1 MMKPYERAININAM
15 ARKIDVDNRIPL
27 RHYYRIADNLL
38 KQLLMKY
45 CLDHRLR
52 LQKLLEVVD
61 ELEHLKPD
69 VYCRVNEL
77 NKAYVGAQLDYP
89 ERITSA
95 SHSLESSLARKQVSS
110 NVNQLE
116 GKNKLQPWQI
126 YSDESNQINQMQTA
140 KNVQKRGLHAD
151 LLAYPWRRR
160 RPYLDIQFWDPV
172 VSMANGEDPVLER
185 SLDQADQYGLE
196 IAKEG
201 DLGTL
206 SSMMESVL
214 SLDDGRWSNTAE
226 NPCSY
231 DRTRENPVQLSNIWQ
246 PPPPPVLA
254 RVQQDLLPIPPS
266 KVADPRPGPATPSS
280 QNPMSNSNPY
290 QHLHIPVKMMLDFL
304 RLAEKNTKNNL
315 ETCGIL
321 AGSLCQT
328 LNEEEIFDYQDKL
341 SLFPLGWIHTHPSQT
356 CFMSSV
362 DLHTHYSYQVMLPEA
377 IAIVMAPTDTSSPHG
392 IFHLSDPGGM
402 STIRNCQARGFH
414 PHEEPSDGS
423 PIYEH
428 CSHVY
433 MNPNLKFEVVDL
445 RAPCCEKVGLKKGRW
460 TAEEDDKLAKYI
472 QANGEGSWRS
482 LPKNAGLKRCGKSCR
497 LRWINYLRAD
507 LKRGN
512 ISSQE
517 DEIIIKWSVIAGQLP
532 GRTDNEIKNY
542 WNSHLSR
549 KIDSFRRSSN
559 ESPPIVIDLPTKT
572 KSGSKRKCHSGS
584 NLKKQSTKPKT
595 HKPPLLNPEMGSEIT
610 SPNPNSDTNNNNN
623 NNNSTISTS
632 TSEITGLDDQLS
644 KSSGVS
650 TDVEMSQCKEILGP
664 YEEVEFDLLFPDDAL
679 GDSLERP
686 IGCTLDG
693 LMGIDEVSES
703 CEAPSDS
710 SNNCHVLIS
719 NGDDNWCSSSPM
731 TTCFDEDKWANWD
744 CLDTNFLL
752 EGEDLELLSWLWDSE
767 VMRSEKLC

>member
-1 MMKPYERAININAM
+1 MKPYERAININAM

-38 KQLLMKY
+38 KQATVYREEKNLIDLYVILLRFSS
-45 CLDHRLR
+45 LVSETIPFHRDYQALLPKLR
-52 LQKLLEVVD
+52 TIYRKKLLEVVD

-110 NVNQLE
+110 NVNQMQLE
-116 GKNKLQPWQI
+116 DKNKLQPWQI

-140 KNVQKRGLHAD
+140 KNVQKRSFSIPLAKEETLSRHSILGPSGLHGQWRGPSTGTKVQYPSNAD
-151 LLAYPWRRR
+151 LAK
-160 RPYLDIQFWDPV
+160 
-172 VSMANGEDPVLER
+172 SER
-185 SLDQADQYGLE
+185 SLDQAGQYGLE

-321 AGSLCQT
+321 AGSLRNRVFHITTLLIPKQESTSDSCQT

-445 RAPCCEKVGLKKGRW
+445 R
-460 TAEEDDKLAKYI
+460 
-472 QANGEGSWRS
+472 
-482 LPKNAGLKRCGKSCR
+482 
-497 LRWINYLRAD
+497 
-507 LKRGN
+507 
-512 ISSQE
+512 
-517 DEIIIKWSVIAGQLP
+517 
-532 GRTDNEIKNY
+532 
-542 WNSHLSR
+542 
-549 KIDSFRRSSN
+549 
-559 ESPPIVIDLPTKT
+559 
-572 KSGSKRKCHSGS
+572 
-584 NLKKQSTKPKT
+584 
-595 HKPPLLNPEMGSEIT
+595 
-610 SPNPNSDTNNNNN
+610 
-623 NNNSTISTS
+623 
-632 TSEITGLDDQLS
+632 
-644 KSSGVS
+644 
-650 TDVEMSQCKEILGP
+650 
-664 YEEVEFDLLFPDDAL
+664 
-679 GDSLERP
+679 
-686 IGCTLDG
+686 
-693 LMGIDEVSES
+693 
-703 CEAPSDS
+703 
-710 SNNCHVLIS
+710 
-719 NGDDNWCSSSPM
+719 
-731 TTCFDEDKWANWD
+731 
-744 CLDTNFLL
+744 
-752 EGEDLELLSWLWDSE
+752 
-767 VMRSEKLC
+767 